1 MIKSEVK
8 ICDIQ
13 PKFAFKTSTTLRQY
27 IRQVDVQHNK
37 MLKES
42 TASH

>member
-13 PKFAFKTSTTLRQY
+13 PKFAFKTSTTLAQYVRQWMY
-27 IRQVDVQHNK
+27 NIIK
-37 MLKES
+37 C
-42 TASH
+42 